1 LAAHSEVRA
10 LDQALKARQ
19 EAGMPVNEAV
29 IAEFYLYNLYMP
41 KFFKKS
47 ILVAM
52 DRCVNCK
59 VITDGIHVIKHK

>member
-1 LAAHSEVRA
+1 
-10 LDQALKARQ
+10 
-19 EAGMPVNEAV
+19 MPVNEAV